1 MALVNSVMLSSK
13 TSNQLLNVSAVLVG
27 LIVPSLFFGR
37 AFIGVFLAFSSI
49 LILISGNHKKTFQ
62 SLRPFLSHGFCLL
75 IGLSV
80 IGTSLNLP
88 FSLRL
93 DLSWEAW
100 ARTWL
105 ILLLMFYILGSLQ
118 DHLDLILKSLAIA
131 LFTILILF
139 VIYTVLGIPLNK
151 MVLNGL
157 LLILPIA
164 LYQCFKNKQPLWI
177 GLGALSLI
185 LYVSCAIDRNSK
197 ASIAGL
203 ILMLLSSMF
212 FIGLTR
218 FTFKKTLAALSL
230 AIILITLG
238 LTLWLPSHLN
248 MSSSANIAAAPFPVW
263 IIDFHR
269 QLIWLFSFDLAQESP
284 WIGFGLNASN
294 YHPSA
299 YQTVAEYFGPEF
311 KNLTDLSNAQVL
323 PAHPHN
329 WILEILLDGGVFS
342 LIPVMLCVICI
353 FYISIKHYFKTQH
366 LALLTFIAINM
377 GYWGTGLLNF
387 SFWSVWWQTTYFL
400 SNLLMFFI
408 YINRDKES
416 P

>member
-1 MALVNSVMLSSK
+1 MLSPK
-13 TSNQLLNVSAVLVG
+13 TSNLLLNISAVLVG
-27 LIVPSLFFGR
+27 LTVPSLFFGR
-37 AFIGVFLAFSSI
+37 AFIGVFLALAFI

-62 SLRPFLSHGFCLL
+62 SLRPFLPHGFCFL

-80 IGTSLNLP
+80 IGTSLNIP

-105 ILLLMFYILGSLQ
+105 ILFAIFYVLGSLQ
-118 DHLDLILKSLAIA
+118 SHLDLILKSLAIGFFA
-131 LFTILILF
+131 ILVLFSTYTILG
-139 VIYTVLGIPLNK
+139 YPLNK
-151 MVLNGL
+151 LVLNGL
-157 LLILPIA
+157 LLILPIT
-164 LYQCFKNKQPLWI
+164 LYQCFKNKQPFWMGI
-177 GLGALSLI
+177 GALSLI
-185 LYVSCAIDRNSK
+185 LYVSCAINRTSK

-203 ILMLLSSMF
+203 IFMLLSTMV

-218 FTFKKTLAALSL
+218 FTLKRTLAALSL
-230 AIILITLG
+230 AVILITVG
-238 LTLWLPSHLN
+238 LILWLPGQLN

-284 WIGFGLNASN
+284 WVGFGLNASN

-299 YQTVAEYFGPEF
+299 YQTVVEYFGPEF
-311 KNLTDLSNAQVL
+311 EGLRDLSNAQVL

-329 WILEILLDGGVFS
+329 WILEVFLDGGLLG

-353 FYISIKHYFKTQH
+353 FYISIKHYFRTQH
-366 LALLTFIAINM
+366 LALLTFIAINIA
-377 GYWGTGLLNF
+377 YWGTGLLNF
-387 SFWSVWWQTTYFL
+387 SFWSVWWQATYFL
-400 SNLLMFFI
+400 SSLLMFFI
-408 YINRDKES
+408 YTNRDKES
-416 P
+416 R